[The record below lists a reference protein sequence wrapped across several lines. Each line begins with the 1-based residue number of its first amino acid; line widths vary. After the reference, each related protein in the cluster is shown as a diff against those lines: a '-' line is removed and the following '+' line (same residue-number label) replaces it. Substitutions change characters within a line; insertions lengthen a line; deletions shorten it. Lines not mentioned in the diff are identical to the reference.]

1 MNMWRKTGD
10 RRQGS
15 IQTLVGKGTTVRGD
29 LEFNGG
35 LHVDGVVI
43 GNLTAAGASGTL
55 LSVSEAGRVEGAI
68 AAPQVVVNGTVRGDI
83 HATERLVLGAKARV
97 EGDVHYGA
105 IELELGA
112 QVNGHL
118 VPATQQDAAAAA

>member
-1 MNMWRKTGD
+1 MSMWRKTGD

-15 IQTLVGKGTTVRGD
+15 IETLVGKGTTIRGD

-35 LHVDGVVI
+35 LHVDGSVV
-43 GNLTAAGASGTL
+43 GNLTAASDSGTL
-55 LSVSEAGRVEGAI
+55 LSVSEAGRVEGTI
-68 AAPQVVVNGTVRGDI
+68 KAPQVIVNGTVRGDI
-83 HATERLVLGAKARV
+83 HALERLVLGAKARV
-97 EGDVHYGA
+97 EGDVHYGS

-118 VPATQQDAAAAA
+118 VPGKPLEQAVAA

>member
-1 MNMWRKTGD
+1 MSMWRKTGD

-15 IQTLVGKGTTVRGD
+15 IETLVGKGTTIRGD

-35 LHVDGVVI
+35 LHVDGTVV
-43 GNLTAAGASGTL
+43 GNLTAAGETGTL
-55 LSVSEAGRVEGAI
+55 LSVSEAGRVEGSI
-68 AAPQVVVNGTVRGDI
+68 KAPHVIVNGTVRGDI
-83 HATERLVLGAKARV
+83 HALERLVLGAQARV
-97 EGDVHYGA
+97 EGDVHYGS

-118 VPATQQDAAAAA
+118 VPNSGQNAVAA

>member
-1 MNMWRKTGD
+1 MWRKTGD

-15 IQTLVGKGTTVRGD
+15 IATLVGKGTTVRGD

-35 LHVDGVVI
+35 LHVDGMVV
-43 GNLTAAGASGTL
+43 GNLTAAEQTGTL
-55 LSVSEAGRVEGAI
+55 LSISEAGRVEGVI
-68 AAPQVVVNGTVRGDI
+68 KAPHVIVNGIVRGDI
-83 HATERLVLGAKARV
+83 HAFERLVLGAKAQV

-112 QVNGHL
+112 RVSGRL
-118 VPATQQDAAAAA
+118 VPFGEQDAVAA